1 MEKRTYGFELRA
13 AGGDDKTVAGYAAVF
28 NAPSLLLYGEFKEVI
43 ERGAFAKSMSR
54 DIRAFWNHNSDIVIG
69 RTTAG
74 TLRLAEDAY
83 GLRCEIDMPAER
95 RAELENIR
103 RGDVNQMSFSFE
115 VNPGGESW
123 ERDADGVLVR
133 TLHQVTLHE
142 VSPVTF
148 PAYPQTSIS
157 MRGDALGDKPTIPAH
172 LTQGAN
178 GDDAERAQ
186 GRLAVRRRRLA
197 LMELETNGG
206 KDEQA

>member
-13 AGGDDKTVAGYAAVF
+13 TGSDSKTVAGYAAVF

-43 ERGAFAKSMSR
+43 ERGAFAGSVSR
-54 DIRAFWNHNSDIVIG
+54 DIRALWNHNDDIVIG
-69 RTTAG
+69 RTKVN
-74 TLRLAEDAY
+74 TLRLAEDAH
-83 GLRCEIDMPAER
+83 GLRVEIDMPAER
-95 RAELENIR
+95 RAELESIR
-103 RGDVNQMSFSFE
+103 RGDVDQMSFGFE
-115 VNPGGESW
+115 VNLDSW
-123 ERDADGVLVR
+123 QRDADGVMVR

>member
-13 AGGDDKTVAGYAAVF
+13 ADGDGKTVAGYAAVF

-54 DIRAFWNHNSDIVIG
+54 DIRAIWNHNDDIVIG
-69 RTTAG
+69 RTKVN

-83 GLRCEIDMPAER
+83 GLRFEIDMPTER
-95 RAELENIR
+95 RAELESIR
-103 RGDVNQMSFSFE
+103 RGDVDQMSFGFE
-115 VNPGGESW
+115 VDLDSW
-123 ERDADGVLVR
+123 QRDADGVMVR

-172 LTQGAN
+172 LTQGAH

-206 KDEQA
+206 NDEQA